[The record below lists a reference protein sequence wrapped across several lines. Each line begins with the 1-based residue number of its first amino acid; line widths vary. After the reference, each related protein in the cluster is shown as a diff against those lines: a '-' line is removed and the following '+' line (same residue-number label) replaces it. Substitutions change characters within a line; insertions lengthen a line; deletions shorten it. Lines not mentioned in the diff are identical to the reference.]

1 VTGWTFLAVTEPAQ
15 EALQVLRDPDNFS
28 WTTITL
34 LGLAVYVY
42 AVEVERR
49 NWNAVLAGLA
59 FWGVDWINEVVNAL
73 VLHFTDRAPIWTTTG
88 DTSYQILIGLNIEIS
103 LLFFIS
109 GIVFVK
115 QLPPDPAMRILG
127 IPNRVF
133 LVLAFSI
140 SSVFVEVLLWS
151 ADVFHW
157 EYWWWNFPNVTL
169 IVLLGYATFFA
180 AAAYVYDL
188 RDRWKQL
195 RSVGAIAAVD
205 AALILTFGP
214 ILDWI

>member
-1 VTGWTFLAVTEPAQ
+1 
-15 EALQVLRDPDNFS
+15 
-28 WTTITL
+28 
-34 LGLAVYVY
+34 
-42 AVEVERR
+42 
-49 NWNAVLAGLA
+49 
-59 FWGVDWINEVVNAL
+59 
-73 VLHFTDRAPIWTTTG
+73 
-88 DTSYQILIGLNIEIS
+88 
-103 LLFFIS
+103 
-109 GIVFVK
+109 VFVK

-195 RSVGAIAAVD
+195 RFVGAIAAVD

>member
-1 VTGWTFLAVTEPAQ
+1 VAVTDVTQ
-15 EALQVLRDPDNFS
+15 EALRVLRDPDTFS
-28 WTTITL
+28 WTTVTL
-34 LGLAVYVY
+34 FGLAVYVY

-49 NWNAVLAGLA
+49 NWSAVLAGLA
-59 FWGVDWINEVVNAL
+59 FWGVDWINEVANAL
-73 VLHFTDRAPIWTTTG
+73 VLHFTDRAPIWVTTG
-88 DTSYQILIGLNIEIS
+88 QTSYQILIGLNVEIS
-103 LLFFIS
+103 LLFFIA

-115 QLPPDPAMRILG
+115 QLPPDPATRILG

-140 SSVFVEVLLWS
+140 VSVLVEVLLWS

-157 EYWWWNFPNVTL
+157 DYWWWNFPNVTL

-188 RDRWKQL
+188 RERWKQV
-195 RSVGAIAAVD
+195 RFV
-205 AALILTFGP
+205 AALAAIDVALVIAFGP
-214 ILDWI
+214 ILNWI